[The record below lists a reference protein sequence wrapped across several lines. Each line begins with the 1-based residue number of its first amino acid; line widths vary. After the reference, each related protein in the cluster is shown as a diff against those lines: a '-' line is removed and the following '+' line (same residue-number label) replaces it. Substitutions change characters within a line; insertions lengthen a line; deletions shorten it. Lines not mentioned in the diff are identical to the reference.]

1 MQSSERI
8 GILAM
13 RPTLDRRPAIFA
25 KTKVELARGG
35 EVELGCGEGD
45 VWGCSKSL
53 GLGEFG
59 GGGGS

>member
-1 MQSSERI
+1 M
-8 GILAM
+8 
-13 RPTLDRRPAIFA
+13 FA

-53 GLGEFG
+53 GFGEFG
-59 GGGGS
+59 VGVGS